1 LTKML
6 PTVFQDE
13 FHDLQMRFAQWR
25 RTRRAGTPIPPALWR
40 AAVTTARQHG
50 VSRTARALHLDAHK
64 LKTMMDTSAHTQSA
78 TAPTFVELIAS
89 PVQGGMC
96 VLEVEGPRGGRLRLQ
111 LTGQGL
117 PDVVALSRVI
127 WGSEA

>member
-1 LTKML
+1 ML
-6 PTVFQDE
+6 PTVFHGE
-13 FHDLQMRFAQWR
+13 FHDLHLRFAQWR
-25 RTRRAGTPIPPALWR
+25 RTRRAGTPIPPVLWR
-40 AAVTTARQHG
+40 AAVAAARRHG

-64 LKTMMDTSAHTQSA
+64 LKTMMETPVPAWPGVASTS
-78 TAPTFVELIAS
+78 FVELIA
-89 PVQGGMC
+89 PTVHGGMC